1 MKYELE
7 RSVGIETVLKACHV
21 SEQIRSNFSPG
32 DTIDK
37 EDLSPVTVADY
48 CAQAVINLELMKTF
62 DEPIMAEED
71 TSILTSPSGKE
82 IKSKVLE
89 IVNEI
94 HPGLTEVQILSAINN
109 SKHDGG
115 KKDRFWSI
123 DPIDGTKGFLRGD
136 QYAIALALIE
146 EGEVVLGV
154 LGCPNLNTSR
164 DKPDT
169 SKGSIFIGVKG
180 QGTSMRTL
188 EDANEIPVK
197 VTNISDP
204 RFAMMCESLESA
216 HSSQNDSEKLREIL
230 NMSTRPIRVDSQCK
244 YGLVARGD
252 ASIYWR
258 IPKGFKYIEKVWDH
272 AAGWLIVKEAGG
284 HVTDVFGNPL
294 DFSVGRSLERNS
306 GIVATNG
313 KIHSDV
319 ISAIKHVM
327 ELGSGLE

>member
-7 RSVGIETVLKACHV
+7 RSVGIETVLKACQV
-21 SEQIRSNFSPG
+21 SEQIRSNFSLG

-71 TSILTSPSGKE
+71 SSILISPEGKA
-82 IKSKVLE
+82 IKQKVLE
-89 IVNEI
+89 VVNEI
-94 HPGLTEVQILSAINN
+94 HPDLSEDQILSAINN
-109 SKHDGG
+109 SKHEGG
-115 KKDRFWSI
+115 RHGRFWAV
-123 DPIDGTKGFLRGD
+123 DPIDGTKGYIRGE

-146 EGEVVLGV
+146 EGEVVVGV
-154 LGCPNLNTSR
+154 LGCPNLNTYL
-164 DKPDT
+164 DKPDI

-188 EDANEIPVK
+188 EDANEISVK
-197 VTNISDP
+197 VTSISDP
-204 RFAMMCESLESA
+204 RLAMMCESLESS
-216 HSSQNDSEKLREIL
+216 HSSQIDSEKLREIL

-306 GIVATNG
+306 GIVATSG

-319 ISAIKHVM
+319 ISAIKQV
-327 ELGSGLE
+327 LDIASGPK

>member
-1 MKYELE
+1 MRYDLE
-7 RSVGIETVLKACHV
+7 RAVSIQAVLKAFKVC
-21 SEQIRSNFSPG
+21 EQIRSNFSPG

-71 TSILTSPSGKE
+71 TSILTSPSGKD
-82 IKSKVLE
+82 IKGKVLE
-89 IVNEI
+89 IVSEI
-94 HPGLTEVQILSAINN
+94 HPALSEVQILSAINN
-109 SKHDGG
+109 SKHYGG

-123 DPIDGTKGFLRGD
+123 DPIDGTKGFLRGE

-146 EGEVVLGV
+146 EGEVVVGV
-154 LGCPNLNTSR
+154 LGCPNLNIYL
-164 DKPDT
+164 DKPDP
-169 SKGSIFIGVKG
+169 SKGSIFIGVKE

-188 EDANEIPVK
+188 EDANEISVK

-204 RFAMMCESLESA
+204 RLAMMCESLESS
-216 HSSQNDSEKLREIL
+216 HSSQNDSEKVREIL
-230 NMSTRPIRVDSQCK
+230 NMSIKPIRVDSQCK

-319 ISAIKHVM
+319 ISAIKQT
-327 ELGSGLE
+327 LEMI